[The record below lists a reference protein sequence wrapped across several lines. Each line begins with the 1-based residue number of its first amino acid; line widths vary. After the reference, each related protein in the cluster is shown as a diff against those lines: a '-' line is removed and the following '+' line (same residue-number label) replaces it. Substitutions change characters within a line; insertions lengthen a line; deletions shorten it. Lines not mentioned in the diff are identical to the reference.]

1 MALTVRDCYRLLEL
15 PPGAPVADIK
25 RAYRRLAR
33 RYHPDSGHR
42 SASAETFAALA
53 QAYRALMERSGRPSA
68 TVPWSGSS
76 SAAVAAP
83 SPPPPAARSPQS
95 PPPPAAAAPPP
106 QEPAPAPN
114 SATRPAT
121 NQAPGP
127 APNPATNPGPS
138 PAAAQSNRYQSTARS
153 TARSTAK
160 PQVQVNPS
168 LSPFEQELKE
178 NAFRRLQELFQG
190 GRFPSAIALA
200 EGLAQRL
207 DRDEEVKQWLAI
219 AYHRWGRELI
229 NRGQGSRAE
238 TYLKKALNTD
248 PRNRQLWLLVDHEL
262 QRLSLRSG

>member
-15 PPGAPVADIK
+15 PPGAPVTDIK

-42 SASAETFAALA
+42 SASAETFATLA

-76 SAAVAAP
+76 AAVAAP
-83 SPPPPAARSPQS
+83 SPPPPAAPQS
-95 PPPPAAAAPPP
+95 PAPPP
-106 QEPAPAPN
+106 SREPAPAPN
-114 SATRPAT
+114 SATNSAT
-121 NQAPGP
+121 NQAPSQ
-127 APNPATNPGPS
+127 ATHQATNPAPS
-138 PAAAQSNRYQSTARS
+138 QATAQPNHRSTTRSAARS
-153 TARSTAK
+153 VTQ

-262 QRLSLRSG
+262 QRLSLRSS

>member
-15 PPGAPVADIK
+15 PPGAPVTDIK

-42 SASAETFAALA
+42 SASAETFATLA

-76 SAAVAAP
+76 AAVAAP
-83 SPPPPAARSPQS
+83 SPPPPAAPQS
-95 PPPPAAAAPPP
+95 PAPPP
-106 QEPAPAPN
+106 SREPAPAPN
-114 SATRPAT
+114 PSTR
-121 NQAPGP
+121 QAPRQ
-127 APNPATNPGPS
+127 APSQATHQATNPAPS
-138 PAAAQSNRYQSTARS
+138 QATAQPNHRSTTRSAARS
-153 TARSTAK
+153 VTQ

-262 QRLSLRSG
+262 QRLSLRSS